1 VKPLKIV
8 HIYELGPKEAG
19 VLIGGVEVALLEL
32 SKSLLRLGH
41 EVTIVN
47 GASNNTREF
56 SIDGVTVRN
65 IDIGG
70 LMRSTWDPSNLRLI
84 RQIVFP
90 IATLKANLTGYDIYH
105 GHFYTSGLAANLLA
119 RMNGAVAVNTIH
131 GSYYD
136 VWRYIEPPIIS
147 SFYRL
152 TERTLAPALA
162 KMSGIQIH
170 TGGYF
175 ANKVLNWGAPAEKV
189 VTIHNGFDPK
199 KFNPQ
204 THPVEVPIDG
214 TILFTARRLVEK
226 NGLEYLI
233 KAIPKIAEKYDVHLL
248 IAGDGPHKPQLQR
261 LVEKLD
267 LHQNIS
273 FIGLIPHRILPPYI
287 ARSDI
292 VIIPSLME
300 SSSLFLIEAMA
311 CKKVVVASNVGGI
324 PEVLNRNCGI
334 LVRPMDK
341 LALSEAILNLLSND
355 VLKKELAE
363 NAFQAVADSLTW
375 DKIGRLTELAYLK
388 AIGVRV

>member
-8 HIYELGPKEAG
+8 HIYELGPTEVG

-47 GASNNTREF
+47 GASDMIRDF

-65 IDIGG
+65 IDLGG
-70 LMRSTWDPSNLRLI
+70 LMKSTWDPSNLRMI

-105 GHFYTSGLAANLLA
+105 GHFYTSGLAANVLA
-119 RMNGAVAVNTIH
+119 RVNGGVAVNTIH

-136 VWRYIEPPIIS
+136 IWRYIEPPIIS
-147 SFYRL
+147 SLYRL
-152 TERTLAPALA
+152 AERTLAPSLA

-175 ANKVLNWGAPAEKV
+175 ANKVLSWGAPAEKV
-189 VTIHNGFDPK
+189 VTIHNGFDPE

-204 THPVEVPIDG
+204 THPAEVSIDG

-233 KAIPKIAEKYDVHLL
+233 KAIPTIAEKHDVHLL

-261 LVEKLD
+261 LVEKLG
-267 LHQNIS
+267 LRQNIS
-273 FIGLIPHRILPPYI
+273 FIGLIPHQILPSYI

-324 PEVLNRNCGI
+324 PEVLNRKCGL

-341 LALSEAILNLLSND
+341 LALSEAILNLLSSD
-355 VLKKELAE
+355 ILKDELAE
-363 NAFQAVADSLTW
+363 NAFQSVANSLTW

-388 AIGVRV
+388 ALGVRV

>member
-1 VKPLKIV
+1 MKPLKIV
-8 HIYELGPKEAG
+8 HIYELGPTEVG

-47 GASNNTREF
+47 GASDMIRDF

-65 IDIGG
+65 IDLGG
-70 LMRSTWDPSNLRLI
+70 LMKSTWDPSNLRMI

-105 GHFYTSGLAANLLA
+105 GHFYTSGLAANVLA
-119 RMNGAVAVNTIH
+119 RVNGGVAVNTIH

-136 VWRYIEPPIIS
+136 IWRYIEPPIIS
-147 SFYRL
+147 SLYRL
-152 TERTLAPALA
+152 AERTLAPSLA

-175 ANKVLNWGAPAEKV
+175 ANKVLSWGAPAEKV
-189 VTIHNGFDPK
+189 VTIHNGFDPE

-204 THPVEVPIDG
+204 THPAEVSIDG

-233 KAIPKIAEKYDVHLL
+233 KAIPTIAEKHDVHLL

-261 LVEKLD
+261 LVEKLG
-267 LHQNIS
+267 LRQNIS
-273 FIGLIPHRILPPYI
+273 FIGLIPHQILPSYI

-324 PEVLNRNCGI
+324 PEVLNRKCGL

-341 LALSEAILNLLSND
+341 LALSEAILNLLSSD
-355 VLKKELAE
+355 ILKDELAE
-363 NAFQAVADSLTW
+363 NAFQSVANSLTW

-388 AIGVRV
+388 ALGVRV